1 MNFTFAFLVV
11 NYLLLVVGRLYQ
23 FDENSFFYMHYS
35 TMLPL
40 IWVIS
45 PISTL
50 VFICS
55 RHRLKWRYA
64 GGNILLHVFTALWIN
79 YIGPISAAMSFG
91 SPTIVPVGDNE
102 NYVVF
107 NAPKGQQAIIDLVM
121 LYFKQHP
128 FDKNQEEFSAVF
140 KRKSIDTPIN
150 GKRPLAHWWN
160 ESMTGP
166 SPKYIYTGDYEITA
180 MTYFNKKNHHY
191 LKELTRFW
199 FNNGYRKSCAE
210 NENNIVDIKSNGS
223 QDPTCD

>member
-11 NYLLLVVGRLYQ
+11 NYLLLVVGRLHQ
-23 FDENSFFYMHYS
+23 FDEDSFLYMHYS

-40 IWVIS
+40 IWVVS
-45 PISTL
+45 PVSTL

-55 RHRLKWRYA
+55 RHRLKWHYA

-91 SPTIVPVGDNE
+91 PPSIVPAGDKG
-102 NYVVF
+102 NYVVI

-121 LYFKQHP
+121 AYFKQHP

-140 KRKSIDTPIN
+140 KKKSIDTPTN

-166 SPKYIYTGDYEITA
+166 SPKYGCTIEYEIA
-180 MTYFNKKNHHY
+180 VMGYFNKKINDE
-191 LKELTRFW
+191 LKDLMRFW
-199 FNNGYRKSCAE
+199 FSNSYERICDK
-210 NENNIVDIKSNGS
+210 NEFNIVDVQSNGT

>member
-23 FDENSFFYMHYS
+23 FDENSFFYIHYS

-55 RHRLKWRYA
+55 RHRFKWRYA

-91 SPTIVPVGDNE
+91 TPSIVSVDEND
-102 NYVVF
+102 NYVVI
-107 NAPKGQQAIIDLVM
+107 NAPKGQQALISLIM
-121 LYFKQHP
+121 SYFMQHP
-128 FDKNQEEFSAVF
+128 FDKTQEEFSAEFRLLSV
-140 KRKSIDTPIN
+140 DTPTSGEI
-150 GKRPLAHWWN
+150 PLAHWWN

-166 SPKYIYTGDYEITA
+166 SPKYTDTSEYRISG
-180 MTYFNKKNHHY
+180 MTYFNKKNDSY
-191 LKELTRFW
+191 LKEITRFW
-199 FNNGYRKSCAE
+199 FNNSYRKSCTE
-210 NENNIVDIKSNGS
+210 NENNIVDIKSNGI
-223 QDPTCD
+223 QDLTCD